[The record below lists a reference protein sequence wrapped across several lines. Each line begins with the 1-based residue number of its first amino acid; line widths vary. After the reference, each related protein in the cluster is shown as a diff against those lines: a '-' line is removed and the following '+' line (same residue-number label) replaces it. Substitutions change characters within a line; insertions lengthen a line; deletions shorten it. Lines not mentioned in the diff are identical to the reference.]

1 MKTKFVIAES
11 PTQYRIYIDQFIKVY
26 PGVMFGTTVD
36 NMSLNLKKTL
46 EYMGDKQFV
55 KDLFML
61 LLLPQTNTGEN
72 NGTS

>member
-1 MKTKFVIAES
+1 MDEVVFNALKAE
-11 PTQYRIYIDQFIKVY
+11 YRTYIDRFIKVY
-26 PGVMFGTTVD
+26 PGVMFGTTID

>member
-1 MKTKFVIAES
+1 MDEVVFNALKAEYI
-11 PTQYRIYIDQFIKVY
+11 TYIDLFIKVY

-61 LLLPQTNTGEN
+61 LLLPQTNKGEN